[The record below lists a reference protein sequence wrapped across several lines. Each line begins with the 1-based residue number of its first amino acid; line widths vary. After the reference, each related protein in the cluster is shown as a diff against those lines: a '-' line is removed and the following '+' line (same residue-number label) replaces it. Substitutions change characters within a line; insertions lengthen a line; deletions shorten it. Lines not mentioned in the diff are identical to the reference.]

1 VRAKAGTSIARISA
15 LILAL
20 SASLGLAA
28 QSAPSNSQP
37 VGAPNLDSANELSV
51 SVGKTVLIDC
61 AKPVSRVA
69 IGLPEVAEA
78 SAISPTEIMLIGKAA
93 GETSLILWD
102 TKGNRQFF
110 NVTVR
115 PPVGISNDRLESIRR
130 QLQMELPGQP
140 LRISADHDNI
150 FLRGT
155 VRDLNSA
162 ARAEE
167 IVSTAGKVINL
178 LNIEVPAAD
187 PQILLKVRFTSI
199 DRNKGIQAGINLF
212 SSGFGNT
219 LAGIST
225 GQFSPPSITL
235 PNGTG
240 SATTTVSNEL
250 NLFAFLPGLNL
261 GATLEALESRGIAET
276 LAEPNIIASNGKQAS
291 FLAGGEFPI
300 PVAQGTSGGSG
311 AITISFKEFGIR
323 LNFIPT
329 ITPRGTIR
337 LQVAPEVSAL
347 DYAHAVEI
355 GGAEV
360 PALTSRKVN
369 DEVELADGQS
379 FVIGGLLDN
388 EDTESFQKIPF
399 LGDIPFIGKFFQS
412 MTKNKTN
419 TELIVIVTPS
429 IVQPIPAGVAPPEL
443 KYPSPFL
450 PPNTG
455 IAMNHP
461 DEKPAGATAAAPPP
475 SIPLETLLDSL
486 KNEKPLLIES
496 SSGSFGTGSG
506 GAAGATTAPAPA
518 PQPAH

>member
-1 VRAKAGTSIARISA
+1 VRAKAAISIARISA
-15 LILAL
+15 LSLAL
-20 SASLGLAA
+20 SAGGGLAA
-28 QSAPSNSQP
+28 QNASSVPTP
-37 VGAPNLDSANELSV
+37 VGAPNQDSANELSV
-51 SVGKTVLIDC
+51 AVGKTVLIDC

-69 IGLPEVAEA
+69 IGMGEIAEA
-78 SAISPTEIMLIGKAA
+78 SAISPTEIMVIGKSA

-115 PPVGISNDRLESIRR
+115 PTATISSDRVESIRR

-140 LRISADHDNI
+140 LRISADHDMI

-155 VRDLNSA
+155 VRDLTSA
-162 ARAEE
+162 SRAAA
-167 IVSTAGKVINL
+167 IAATGGKVINL
-178 LNIEVPAAD
+178 LNVEVPAAD
-187 PQILLKVRFTSI
+187 PQILLKVRFASI
-199 DRNKGIQAGINLF
+199 DRNKGLQAGINLF

-219 LAGIST
+219 LAGINT
-225 GQFSPPSITL
+225 GQYSPPAIGL
-235 PNGTG
+235 PSGG
-240 SATTTVSNEL
+240 SASNTTISNEL

-261 GATLEALESRGIAET
+261 GATLEALQTRGIVEV
-276 LAEPNIIASNGKQAS
+276 LAEPNIVASNGKQAS
-291 FLAGGEFPI
+291 FLAGGEFPV
-300 PVAQGTSGGSG
+300 PVSQGTSGGSS
-311 AITISFKEFGIR
+311 AITITFKEFGVR

-347 DYAHAVEI
+347 DFAHAVEI

-388 EDTESFQKIPF
+388 EETESFSKIPF
-399 LGDIPFIGKFFQS
+399 LGDIPFIGKLFQS
-412 MTKNKTN
+412 ITKNKTN
-419 TELIVIVTPS
+419 TELIVIVTPT

-443 KYPSPFL
+443 KYPTPFL

-455 IAMNHP
+455 IAMHHP
-461 DEKPAGATAAAPPP
+461 DEKPAGATAATPPP
-475 SIPLETLLDSL
+475 SMPLETLIDSL
-486 KNEKPLLIES
+486 NSEKPLLIEGAT
-496 SSGSFGTGSG
+496 GSFGNASQSQPGNS
-506 GAAGATTAPAPA
+506 AAPAA
-518 PQPAH
+518 PPAH

>member
-1 VRAKAGTSIARISA
+1 VRAKAAISIARISA
-15 LILAL
+15 LSLAL
-20 SASLGLAA
+20 SACLGLAA
-28 QSAPSNSQP
+28 QNAPSPAQS
-37 VGAPNLDSANELSV
+37 VGAPNQDSANELSV

-69 IGLPEVAEA
+69 IGAAEIAEA
-78 SAISPTEIMLIGKAA
+78 SAISPTEIMVVGKAA

-115 PPVGISNDRLESIRR
+115 PSSAFSNDRVESVRR

-140 LRISADHDNI
+140 LRISADHDLI

-155 VRDLNSA
+155 VRDLTSA
-162 ARAEE
+162 SRAAQ
-167 IVSTAGKVINL
+167 IAGTAGKVINL
-178 LNIEVPAAD
+178 LNVEVPAAD
-187 PQILLKVRFTSI
+187 PQILLKCRFASI

-219 LAGIST
+219 LAGINT
-225 GQFSPPSITL
+225 GQFSPPSIIPSTG
-235 PNGTG
+235 GT
-240 SATTTVSNEL
+240 ATPPSISNEL

-261 GATLEALESRGIAET
+261 GATLEALETKGIAET
-276 LAEPNIIASNGKQAS
+276 LAEPNIVASNGKQAS

-300 PVAQGTSGGSG
+300 PIAQGGSGGST
-311 AITISFKEFGIR
+311 AITIEFKQYGIR

-360 PALTSRKVN
+360 PALTSRKVT

-388 EDTESFQKIPF
+388 EETETFQKIPF
-399 LGDIPFIGKFFQS
+399 LGDIPILGKFFQS
-412 MTKNKTN
+412 MSRNKTN

-443 KYPSPFL
+443 KYPTPFL

-455 IAMNHP
+455 IAMHHP
-461 DEKPAGATAAAPPP
+461 DEKPAGATAATAPP
-475 SIPLETLLDSL
+475 SIPLESL
-486 KNEKPLLIES
+486 IESLSNEKPLLVENA
-496 SSGSFGTGSG
+496 SGTFGTGGQG
-506 GAAGATTAPAPA
+506 GSSNTSAPAPA
-518 PQPAH
+518 PPPSH